1 MSKFILYVSAAYL
14 SNSFAQITSNPA
26 SLNPVSIPPTP
37 TTSQPQETAGVEKE
51 YESPVCLSKERGFRI
66 DLIRVINV
74 LYLLGFFTGKDGRR
88 ITKKEVF
95 SAIGKAVNADFSSYD
110 VDLSRSLS
118 DSTKLQRHLSIFD
131 RMKEKMEE
139 VFNNFG

>member
-1 MSKFILYVSAAYL
+1 M
-14 SNSFAQITSNPA
+14 
-26 SLNPVSIPPTP
+26 
-37 TTSQPQETAGVEKE
+37 
-51 YESPVCLSKERGFRI
+51 
-66 DLIRVINV
+66 

>member
-1 MSKFILYVSAAYL
+1 MKEEGKSQEINQILMQFGPLHGNVER
-14 SNSFAQITSNPA
+14 QEIHT
-26 SLNPVSIPPTP
+26 PPTP
-37 TTSQPQETAGVEKE
+37 TTSQPQEPVAVEKD

-95 SAIGKAVNADFSSYD
+95 LAIGKAVNADFSSYD